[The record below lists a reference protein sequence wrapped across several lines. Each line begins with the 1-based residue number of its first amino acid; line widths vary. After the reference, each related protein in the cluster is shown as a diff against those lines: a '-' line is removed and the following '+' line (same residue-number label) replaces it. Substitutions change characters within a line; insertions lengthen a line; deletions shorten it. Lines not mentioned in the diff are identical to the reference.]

1 MKIGTM
7 LAIYFVVWW
16 TVLFVVLPLRVRTQ
30 AEAQSV
36 VPGSE
41 ASAPEHPALAFKVVV
56 TTVISAV
63 VCLGLWALLHSGIGL
78 DDIPFLPRFSS

>member
-30 AEAQSV
+30 AEARSV
-36 VPGSE
+36 VQL
-41 ASAPEHPALAFKVVV
+41 ASA
-56 TTVISAV
+56 
-63 VCLGLWALLHSGIGL
+63 
-78 DDIPFLPRFSS
+78 